1 MPTNKSPDPSNDLLR
16 LFSLAEE
23 NRREFDISAWN
34 PRETLDIDL
43 RIAADGSWYHQNAP
57 INRPRMVKFFA
68 SLLRRENV
76 HEKPCENKKSREK
89 YALITPHLKY
99 PVKVEEAPFLAVE
112 LRRRGAGKNQE
123 LFFRTNVDDVA
134 RADADHPISAANS
147 GVPEIEIRAGLR
159 AKLSRAVWLE
169 LAELLIP
176 SEKDAGIL
184 GVHSAGSFFAVG
196 GPE

>member
-1 MPTNKSPDPSNDLLR
+1 MPSENELLR

-43 RIAADGSWYHQNAP
+43 RIAADGSWHHQNAP

-76 HEKPCENKKSREK
+76 GENKKSREK

-112 LRRRGAGKNQE
+112 LRRRGGGKNQE

-134 RADADHPISAANS
+134 RADADHPISAANFS

-169 LAELLIP
+169 LADLLIP
-176 SEKDAGIL
+176 SEKDAGVL
-184 GVHSAGSFFAVG
+184 GVYSAGSFFAVG

>member
-1 MPTNKSPDPSNDLLR
+1 MPANKSPDPSNDLLR

-76 HEKPCENKKSREK
+76 DENKNPSEK

-99 PVKVEEAPFLAVE
+99 PVKVEDAPFLAVE
-112 LRRRGAGKNQE
+112 LRRRGGGKNQE

-134 RADADHPISAANS
+134 RADADHPISAANFS
-147 GVPEIEIRAGLR
+147 GVPCIEVRAGLR

-169 LAELLIP
+169 LADLLIP
-176 SEKDAGIL
+176 SEKDAGVF
-184 GVHSAGSFFAVG
+184 GVYSAGSFFAVG

>member
-1 MPTNKSPDPSNDLLR
+1 
-16 LFSLAEE
+16 
-23 NRREFDISAWN
+23 
-34 PRETLDIDL
+34 
-43 RIAADGSWYHQNAP
+43 
-57 INRPRMVKFFA
+57 
-68 SLLRRENV
+68 
-76 HEKPCENKKSREK
+76 ENKKSREK

-112 LRRRGAGKNQE
+112 LRRRGGGKNQE

-169 LAELLIP
+169 LADLLIP
-176 SEKDAGIL
+176 SEKDAGVL
-184 GVHSAGSFFAVG
+184 GVYSAGSFFAVG

>member
-1 MPTNKSPDPSNDLLR
+1 MR

-23 NRREFDISAWN
+23 NRRDFDISAWN

-43 RIAADGSWYHQNAP
+43 RIAADGTWHHQNAP

-76 HEKPCENKKSREK
+76 HQKNHENKKSREK

-99 PVKVEEAPFLAVE
+99 PVKVEDAPFLAVE
-112 LRRRGAGKNQE
+112 LRRRGGGKNQE

-134 RADADHPISAANS
+134 RADADHPISAANFS

-159 AKLSRAVWLE
+159 AKLSRPVWLE

-176 SEKDAGIL
+176 SEKDAGVF
-184 GVHSAGSFFAVG
+184 GVYSAGSFFAVG

>member
-1 MPTNKSPDPSNDLLR
+1 MPASSNDLLR

-43 RIAADGSWYHQNAP
+43 RIAADGTWHHQNAP

-76 HEKPCENKKSREK
+76 HQKTPEGKTSGEK

-99 PVKVEEAPFLAVE
+99 PVKVEDAPFLAVE
-112 LRRRGAGKNQE
+112 LRRRGGGKNQE

-134 RADADHPISAANS
+134 RADADHPISAANFS
-147 GVPEIEIRAGLR
+147 GVPCIEVRAGLR
-159 AKLSRAVWLE
+159 AKLSRPVWLE

-184 GVHSAGSFFAVG
+184 GVYSAGSFFAVG

>member
-1 MPTNKSPDPSNDLLR
+1 M
-16 LFSLAEE
+16 
-23 NRREFDISAWN
+23 RREKVHQKNRDDKN
-34 PRETLDIDL
+34 P
-43 RIAADGSWYHQNAP
+43 G
-57 INRPRMVKFFA
+57 
-68 SLLRRENV
+68 
-76 HEKPCENKKSREK
+76 EK

-112 LRRRGAGKNQE
+112 LRRRGGGKNQE

-134 RADADHPISAANS
+134 RADADHPISAAKFS

-169 LAELLIP
+169 LADLLIP
-176 SEKDAGIL
+176 SEKDAGVF
-184 GVHSAGSFFAVG
+184 GVYSAGKFFAVG